1 MARRDQSPYRY
12 WSSFNPIFPAHQ
24 EPQPVN
30 QNASENPFQNHG
42 DSELD
47 SVDYERMTSPEL
59 RAEEEHLR
67 AEVAR
72 LSQQIDEGRQHVR
85 DLARAY
91 SQNETPEPP
100 TVVPHGMR

>member
-12 WSSFNPIFPAHQ
+12 WSSFNPIFPAHR

-47 SVDYERMTSPEL
+47 SVDYEWMTSPEL
-59 RAEEEHLR
+59 RAE
-67 AEVAR
+67 
-72 LSQQIDEGRQHVR
+72 
-85 DLARAY
+85 
-91 SQNETPEPP
+91 
-100 TVVPHGMR
+100 